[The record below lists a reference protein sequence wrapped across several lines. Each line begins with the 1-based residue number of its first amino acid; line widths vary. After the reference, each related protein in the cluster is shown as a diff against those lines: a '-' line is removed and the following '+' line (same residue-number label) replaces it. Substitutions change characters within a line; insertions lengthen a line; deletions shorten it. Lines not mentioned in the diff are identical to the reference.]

1 MSFTYSHGHQVP
13 WDQYQTDIVKKNEE
27 IAQLKEDA
35 RTNLDYSVKYEKD
48 LVKKNEE
55 IAELKAKMNLSPCL
69 YAVQYEKDLVK
80 KNEEIAQLTQDNATL
95 KEQMKLCIR
104 VHTRQIV
111 KKDEEIAEQ
120 SREIKCRKAN
130 HNIMMKDY
138 ERDLFENEELKAEN
152 EKWSCWASD
161 VLYYSHSAS
170 KDTLQ
175 AKNLITESNQPT
187 FTKIRNF
194 GEEIEELKEKND
206 ELESEVLDARE
217 SFNLQQQSDLFYCR
231 GYIYCDPETGENMT
245 KEGLNELRHKSY
257 IARKEYLELKAEN
270 EKLKDEDKCVMDML
284 EPAIKEEVALLKAE
298 NEKLKEQMSA
308 MVKEVKVGEDVKVGE
323 GDVGWE
329 KY

>member
-13 WDQYQTDIVKKNEE
+13 WDQYQTDIVKKNKE

-80 KNEEIAQLTQDNATL
+80 KNEEIAEL
-95 KEQMKLCIR
+95 KAEIEKL
-104 VHTRQIV
+104 
-111 KKDEEIAEQ
+111 KDEDKCVMDMLDP
-120 SREIKCRKAN
+120 SIK
-130 HNIMMKDY
+130 
-138 ERDLFENEELKAEN
+138 EEVAKLKAEN
-152 EKWSCWASD
+152 EKWGCWASD

-194 GEEIEELKEKND
+194 GEEIEKLKAENYKLKEQFEVIEQSTESCAYM
-206 ELESEVLDARE
+206 ELEIERLQSAEYKQEVLRENIDDAMGNWVDDV
-217 SFNLQQQSDLFYCR
+217 FGVCDL
-231 GYIYCDPETGENMT
+231 DEVKKQMD
-245 KEGLNELRHKSY
+245 
-257 IARKEYLELKAEN
+257 ELKAEN
-270 EKLKDEDKCVMDML
+270 EKLNSQK
-284 EPAIKEEVALLKAE
+284 KEEK
-298 NEKLKEQMSA
+298 
-308 MVKEVKVGEDVKVGE
+308 VKDVKVGE